1 MGPLVQGGRE
11 WAFLSV
17 TPHIQPTHTRWTPEG
32 KRQLPQFNP
41 STTYDV
47 PLDQTT
53 PTEELLGR
61 HLEAT
66 EALAARTE
74 AAAAAQRELAGAL
87 RKALAVGD
95 KDAAREARDKM
106 WEALFPMF
114 AESAELAQAWNDL
127 TSRLASEEQRT

>member
-114 AESAELAQAWNDL
+114 AESAELAQAWNDM